1 MKGRWCLTN
10 LVAFYGGV
18 MTSVDK
24 GMATDIIYMHLCK
37 AFYIVL
43 HYILISKLE
52 RYGT

>member
-24 GMATDIIYMHLCK
+24 GRATDVVCLNLCK
-37 AFYIVL
+37 AFVMVHHHI
-43 HYILISKLE
+43 IISKLE
-52 RYGT
+52 REI